1 MQFIIN
7 YKLMRPL
14 WEPVF
19 FYSSYLLQ
27 SSDSDNCPNVGI
39 GPLLQFPH
47 LLRAGPVLLTL
58 LFSPLVSSS
67 YQFCVVLYILFPW
80 SGTLVLSQLVF
91 CMHFCVWRCIPEVSM
106 ERDEFHIHLLLRHL
120 VLLQVVVFAYVL
132 CILIIIYIYILCMYY
147 FWKNIVLAID
157 GEKVET
163 DSFYFLGLQND
174 CRHWLKPQN

>member
-1 MQFIIN
+1 
-7 YKLMRPL
+7 MRPL

-132 CILIIIYIYILCMYY
+132 CILIIIYIYSLY
-147 FWKNIVLAID
+147 VLLLKKYCSSNRWGKSGNWQLLFSWAP
-157 GEKVET
+157 KW
-163 DSFYFLGLQND
+163 LQTLTEATK
-174 CRHWLKPQN
+174 LKDACSLE